1 MEVFFGAGCE
11 ECVLGVVEEGD
22 GGARLEV
29 LLDGEGR

>member
-1 MEVFFGAGCE
+1 MVWKFFS
-11 ECVLGVVEEGD
+11 VQDVVEEGD